1 MRAECAHHGHGTRQR
16 LSVIFFHEAPCL
28 TQVGFAPE
36 EAMHIRKSSLCILA
50 LLATT
55 GYSQTKPPLVDLE
68 LMTWPELKA
77 AIDGGKTTALVYNGG
92 TETRGPQNVNGGHTL
107 MGHATA
113 VAIAEKLGNAIA
125 APVLPF
131 SPNSANANLP
141 GTIGL
146 TTQTFAAINEEVTE
160 QLIKNGFK
168 TVVLMGDHGG
178 GQAQLGEVAKK
189 LDAKYSEKGIHV
201 YFCGDVYAK
210 ANDDFDK
217 YLTAHNLPLSSH
229 AGIPDTSE
237 MMYLGTDKGWTRPA
251 LIPSAVGAKPG
262 EPSNGIR
269 GDARPSTVELGKMI
283 FDMKVDAAV
292 KQIRAFQS
300 AAAAPAAAQK

>member
-1 MRAECAHHGHGTRQR
+1 
-16 LSVIFFHEAPCL
+16 
-28 TQVGFAPE
+28 
-36 EAMHIRKSSLCILA
+36 MHLRKSSLCILA
-50 LLATT
+50 ALAATWSVAA
-55 GYSQTKPPLVDLE
+55 YAQPKPSSVDLE
-68 LMTWPELKA
+68 MMTWPELKA
-77 AIDGGKTTALVYNGG
+77 AIDHGRTTALIYNGG

-107 MGHATA
+107 MAHATV

-131 SPNSANANLP
+131 SPNNASAALP

-146 TTQTFAAINEEVTE
+146 TAPLFAAINEQVAE

-178 GQAQLGEVAKK
+178 GQKELEDTAKK
-189 LDAKYSEKGIHV
+189 LDEKYASQGIHA

-210 ANDDFDK
+210 ANGDFDK
-217 YLTAHNLPLSSH
+217 YLVAHNLPVSTH

-251 LIPSAVGAKPG
+251 EIPNALGDMPAKPG
-262 EPSNGIR
+262 EKRDPNAKRINNGIR
-269 GDARPSTVELGKMI
+269 GDARQSTVALGKMA

-292 KQIRAFQS
+292 KQIRQFQS
-300 AAAAPAAAQK
+300 GAAQAAGQK

>member
-1 MRAECAHHGHGTRQR
+1 
-16 LSVIFFHEAPCL
+16 
-28 TQVGFAPE
+28 
-36 EAMHIRKSSLCILA
+36 MHILKSSLCILA
-50 LLATT
+50 LLASAA
-55 GYSQTKPPLVDLE
+55 YAQTKPPLVDLE
-68 LMTWPELKA
+68 MMTWPELKA
-77 AIDGGKTTALVYNGG
+77 AIQSGRTTALIYNGG

-107 MGHATA
+107 MGHAT
-113 VAIAEKLGNAIA
+113 VIAIAEKLGNAIA

-146 TTQTFAAINEEVTE
+146 STQVFASINEEVAE

-189 LDAKYSEKGIHV
+189 LDAKYAEKGIHV

-210 ANDDFDK
+210 ANEDFDK
-217 YLTAHNLPLSSH
+217 YLVAHNLPLSTH

-251 LIPSAVGAKPG
+251 EIPNAVGNPVRKQGDPPRDPNAPRIN
-262 EPSNGIR
+262 NGIT
-269 GDARPSTVELGKMI
+269 GDARPSTPELGKMI

-292 KQIRAFQS
+292 KQIRGFQS
-300 AAAAPAAAQK
+300 GAAPAAGQR

>member
-1 MRAECAHHGHGTRQR
+1 
-16 LSVIFFHEAPCL
+16 
-28 TQVGFAPE
+28 
-36 EAMHIRKSSLCILA
+36 MHIRRSSLCILA
-50 LLATT
+50 ALAATA
-55 GYSQTKPPLVDLE
+55 YAQTKPPLVDLE
-68 LMTWPELKA
+68 MMTWPELKA

-107 MGHATA
+107 MGHATV

-131 SPNSANANLP
+131 SPNSANASLP

-146 TTQTFAAINEEVTE
+146 STQAFASINEEVAE

-168 TVVLMGDHGG
+168 NVVLMGDHGG

-189 LDAKYSEKGIHV
+189 LDAKYAEKGIHV
-201 YFCGDVYAK
+201 FFCGDVYAK
-210 ANDDFDK
+210 ANADFDK

-237 MMYLGTDKGWTRPA
+237 IMYLGTDKGWTRPA
-251 LIPSAVGAKPG
+251 EIPNAVGAKPG

-269 GDARPSTVELGKMI
+269 GDARPSTVAMGKMI
-283 FDMKVDAAV
+283 FDMKVDEAV
-292 KQIRAFQS
+292 AQIRGFQS
-300 AAAAPAAAQK
+300 SAATAAGQK

>member
-1 MRAECAHHGHGTRQR
+1 
-16 LSVIFFHEAPCL
+16 
-28 TQVGFAPE
+28 
-36 EAMHIRKSSLCILA
+36 MHIPKSSFCILA
-50 LLATT
+50 LLAVTA
-55 GYSQTKPPLVDLE
+55 YAQTKPPLVDLE
-68 LMTWPELKA
+68 MMTWPELKA

-107 MGHATA
+107 MGHATV

-131 SPNSANANLP
+131 SPNNANANLP

-146 TTQTFAAINEEVTE
+146 TNEIFAAVNERVAEE
-160 QLIKNGFK
+160 LIKDGFK
-168 TVVLMGDHGG
+168 AVVLMGDHGG

-189 LDAKYSEKGIHV
+189 LDAKYAEKGIHV

-210 ANDDFDK
+210 ANEDFDK
-217 YLTAHNLPLSSH
+217 YLTAHNLPLSTH

-251 LIPSAVGAKPG
+251 EIPNAVGNPVRKPG
-262 EPSNGIR
+262 DPPRDPNAPRINNGIQ
-269 GDARPSTVELGKMI
+269 GDARPSTVALGKML

-292 KQIRAFQS
+292 KQIRGLQS
-300 AAAAPAAAQK
+300 GAAPAAGQQ

>member
-1 MRAECAHHGHGTRQR
+1 
-16 LSVIFFHEAPCL
+16 
-28 TQVGFAPE
+28 
-36 EAMHIRKSSLCILA
+36 MHIRKSSLCILA
-50 LLATT
+50 LLATFA
-55 GYSQTKPPLVDLE
+55 YAQSKPPLVDLE
-68 LMTWPELKA
+68 MMTWPELKA
-77 AIDGGKTTALVYNGG
+77 AIDGGKTTALIYNGG

-107 MGHATA
+107 MGHATV

-131 SPNSANANLP
+131 SPNSASANLP

-146 TTQTFAAINEEVTE
+146 STQVFAAINEEVAE
-160 QLIKNGFK
+160 QMIKNGFK

-189 LDAKYSEKGIHV
+189 LDEKYAAKGIHV

-210 ANDDFDK
+210 ANKDFDD
-217 YLTAHNLPLSSH
+217 YLSAHNLPISTH

-251 LIPSAVGAKPG
+251 EIPNAVGAKPG
-262 EPSNGIR
+262 QPSNGIR
-269 GDARPSTVELGKMI
+269 GDARPSTVALGKLI
-283 FDMKVDAAV
+283 FDMKVDEAV
-292 KQIRAFQS
+292 AQIRGFQS
-300 AAAAPAAAQK
+300 AAAASATGQK